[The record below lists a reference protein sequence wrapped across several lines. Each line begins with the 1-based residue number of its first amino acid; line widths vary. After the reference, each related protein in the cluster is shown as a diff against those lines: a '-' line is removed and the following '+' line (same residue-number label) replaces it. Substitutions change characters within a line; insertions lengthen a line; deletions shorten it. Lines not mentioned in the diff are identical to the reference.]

1 MTTYWLIGEKQIPE
15 QHLISNLIPIKK
27 EETAPKIP
35 NNTKEV
41 RETKL

>member
-1 MTTYWLIGEKQIPE
+1 MTTYWLIGEKQQNPE
-15 QHLISNLIPIKK
+15 QKCCNSNPVPIKR
-27 EETAPKIP
+27 EESIP